1 MTEKNILLIDDEE
14 TIQEVVQVG
23 IEIEAGW
30 QVAIASSGQ
39 EGINLAQNQQ
49 PDAIL
54 LDVMMPDMD
63 GIATLS
69 HLKANAKTR
78 KIPVIFL
85 TAKTQAVEEDQFQG
99 LVLQAVDP
107 DLLILDIEMPHLSG
121 IELCKVLRTHAYW
134 CQLPVLFLS
143 VHSDP
148 NISNQV
154 FASGANDFINKP
166 VEAQQLAHRILNR
179 LVVVTD

>member
-99 LVLQAVDP
+99 LGVVDVITKP
-107 DLLILDIEMPHLSG
+107 FNSMTLASQIAKILG
-121 IELCKVLRTHAYW
+121 W
-134 CQLPVLFLS
+134 QL
-143 VHSDP
+143 
-148 NISNQV
+148 
-154 FASGANDFINKP
+154 
-166 VEAQQLAHRILNR
+166 
-179 LVVVTD
+179 

>member
-1 MTEKNILLIDDEE
+1 MADKNILLIDDEE

-69 HLKANAKTR
+69 HLKANAQTCT
-78 KIPVIFL
+78 IPVIFL
-85 TAKTQAVEEDQFQG
+85 TAKTQAAEKDQLHNLG
-99 LVLQAVDP
+99 VVDVITKP
-107 DLLILDIEMPHLSG
+107 FNSMTLASQIAKILGWKL
-121 IELCKVLRTHAYW
+121 
-134 CQLPVLFLS
+134 
-143 VHSDP
+143 
-148 NISNQV
+148 
-154 FASGANDFINKP
+154 
-166 VEAQQLAHRILNR
+166 
-179 LVVVTD
+179 

>member
-39 EGINLAQNQQ
+39 EGITLAQNQQ

-69 HLKANAKTR
+69 QLKANIKTR
-78 KIPVIFL
+78 TIPVIFL
-85 TAKTQAVEEDQFQG
+85 TAKTQAAEEDQFQSLG
-99 LVLQAVDP
+99 VVDVITKP
-107 DLLILDIEMPHLSG
+107 FNSMTLASQIAKILGWKL
-121 IELCKVLRTHAYW
+121 
-134 CQLPVLFLS
+134 
-143 VHSDP
+143 
-148 NISNQV
+148 
-154 FASGANDFINKP
+154 
-166 VEAQQLAHRILNR
+166 
-179 LVVVTD
+179 

>member
-1 MTEKNILLIDDEE
+1 MTDKNILLIDDEE

-39 EGINLAQNQQ
+39 EGITLAQNQQ

-69 HLKANAKTR
+69 QLKANAKTR
-78 KIPVIFL
+78 TIPVIFL
-85 TAKTQAVEEDQFQG
+85 TAKTQAAEEDQ
-99 LVLQAVDP
+99 LQNLGVVDVITKP
-107 DLLILDIEMPHLSG
+107 FNSMTLASQIAKILGWKL
-121 IELCKVLRTHAYW
+121 
-134 CQLPVLFLS
+134 
-143 VHSDP
+143 
-148 NISNQV
+148 
-154 FASGANDFINKP
+154 
-166 VEAQQLAHRILNR
+166 
-179 LVVVTD
+179 